1 MQSNAVNEARAT
13 LYMLLAAGTFS
24 LFPIVNLFGIRS
36 IDAFT
41 LSILGLII
49 SGLFFMMLV
58 GASRSAR
65 TLFRESIKDSRV
77 VGVLCL
83 SGACLLASYISFAY
97 SLHYIAPEITTV
109 LFESHLVILVF
120 AAPLFVKRLTRSK
133 NKLPYVTSV
142 ACFGMVV
149 LLGTFE
155 AFRPVSPSVT
165 RADIVNGVILAS
177 FSSLAVAANVIFRQ
191 IASDRMRDL
200 HTDCGDF
207 DVSVV
212 ANTISR
218 IVPLLSVVFLWS
230 SFSVDPYSL
239 TMADWLLLLFFGVV
253 VIGLNNIFFLMAV
266 NASGG
271 STINALRYSGPVL
284 SLILLWLLG
293 EISEV
298 TYGIAFAYS
307 AVVLTSFFTVTRP
320 KDDPATIA
328 LICSSVFI
336 TGLLS
341 FFPGT
346 GMSDYFAATVSPL
359 VLFAVIVAFLID
371 RIKEANYNQ
380 RMIRIELV
388 SKLPAKEEFRNF
400 LESIE
405 NAAGENL
412 EAVLKVEPLQSDADL
427 REKSLKYLSIRGTRV
442 AFGEWISLIG
452 SATVAIF
459 AAIAY
464 RSEGFLFDVYA
475 LLLSTTLVFL
485 IFQIMTEV
493 RFPSAQLPL
502 ERARMTQKA
511 TPVILSLLVLALQ
524 LITLSD

>member
-1 MQSNAVNEARAT
+1 MILVVASKSARA
-13 LYMLLAAGTFS
+13 LFS
-24 LFPIVNLFGIRS
+24 VSIR
-36 IDAFT
+36 DT
-41 LSILGLII
+41 
-49 SGLFFMMLV
+49 
-58 GASRSAR
+58 
-65 TLFRESIKDSRV
+65 RV
-77 VGVLCL
+77 VGVLLL
-83 SGACLLASYISFAY
+83 SGACLLVSYITFAH

-120 AAPLFVKRLTRSK
+120 AAPFFVKRLTRSQT
-133 NKLPYVTSV
+133 KLPYVTSV
-142 ACFGMVV
+142 ACFCIVV

-155 AFRPVSPSVT
+155 AFRPGSRPFAE
-165 RADIVNGVILAS
+165 ADVITGVLLAS
-177 FSSLAVAANVIFRQ
+177 FSSLAVAANVVFRQ
-191 IASDRMRDL
+191 IASDRIQTL
-200 HTDCGDF
+200 HENCGDF

-218 IVPLLSVVFLWS
+218 IVPLFSVIFLWS
-230 SFSVDPYSL
+230 SFSVDPFSL
-239 TMADWLLLLFFGVV
+239 TASDWLLLLFFGVV
-253 VIGLNNIFFLMAV
+253 VIGLNNIFYLMAV
-266 NASGG
+266 NASAG

-293 EISEV
+293 EITEV

-328 LICSSVFI
+328 LIASSVFI

-341 FFPGT
+341 FFPGS

-371 RIKEANYNQ
+371 RIKEANHNQ

-388 SKLPAKEEFRNF
+388 SKLPARTEFRDF
-400 LESIE
+400 LTSIE
-405 NAAGENL
+405 RAAEQNF
-412 EAVLKVEPLQSDADL
+412 EAVLKLETLQSDSEL

-464 RSEGFLFDVYA
+464 RSDGFLFDVYA

-485 IFQIMTEV
+485 IFQILTEV

-502 ERARMTQKA
+502 EKAQLQQKT
-511 TPVILSLLVLALQ
+511 TPVILSLLVIALQ